1 MSVILGARS
10 GCRWVMGSKGYGHLS
25 SLTFCIHVLLSRSTA
40 TDLALLHSL
49 SICEF
54 MFGRFRLLSF
64 KVLYGVHTFSHKNK
78 IFFSIL
84 KSQCAYQCCCYSCSL
99 LTLASFLFWSLT
111 DNINKL
117 LAYSALLGSAAHSHA
132 SLLAHTSRS
141 VISGN
146 ASIGTGK

>member
-1 MSVILGARS
+1 
-10 GCRWVMGSKGYGHLS
+10 MGSKGCGHLS

-54 MFGRFRLLSF
+54 MFGWFHGVLSF
-64 KVLYGVHTFSHKNK
+64 KVLYGVHAFSHKNK

-84 KSQCAYQCCCYSCSL
+84 KSHFAYQCCCYSCSL

-111 DNINKL
+111 DNINES
-117 LAYSALLGSAAHSHA
+117 LAYSALSGSAAHSHA
-132 SLLAHTSRS
+132 STRPYLK
-141 VISGN
+141 VGD
-146 ASIGTGK
+146 